1 MHDLHACKTLVD
13 YCVQDH
19 RRGPQD
25 TSQLNVSQLRRSSAL
40 MMKQASDW
48 YQAFTRPHLGRILHC
63 NPVCSK
69 DIHQI
74 LRPPSALVVR

>member
-13 YCVQDH
+13 CCVQDH
-19 RRGPQD
+19 RHGPQD
-25 TSQLNVSQLRRSSAL
+25 TSQLNYVSAETLFITDDEASLRL
-40 MMKQASDW
+40 V
-48 YQAFTRPHLGRILHC
+48 QAFMKSYLGRILHC